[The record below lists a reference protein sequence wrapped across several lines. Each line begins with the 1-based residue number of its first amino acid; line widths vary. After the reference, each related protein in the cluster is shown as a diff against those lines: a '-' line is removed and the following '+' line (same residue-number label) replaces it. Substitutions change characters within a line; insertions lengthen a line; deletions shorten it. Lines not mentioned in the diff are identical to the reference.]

1 MSARKN
7 NLGITIGHTLCAG
20 SLILAG
26 LVNAEPVAT
35 VSASPVA
42 QAPVTVKVVP
52 AGGGD
57 AIVVT
62 QLMNAEISKLGS
74 APKTLD
80 EVNRWSDVLTA
91 AMRQGGFP
99 IATVLMTDDD
109 WRIAQNGGVAKFT
122 VFPGRIRQITVKN
135 KSRVADARLQRL
147 ITHALCGKET
157 IEGVCLLRTA
167 RLERTTELLQDVPGV
182 AIESAPHFA
191 PGADVGDANVVF
203 SIAELGKPVSAD
215 LIMDNKGIPSTGSY
229 RFGMT
234 ASANN
239 YFRAGESYAFTLMAT
254 DKKMWTGSIT
264 GSMPILDDGLR
275 VTGGFTR
282 QQYSINTV
290 AAMTGVANVAQA
302 GVLFPFTRG
311 LDRNVWG
318 GVSLLHS
325 QTGVDMGPGYPSQH
339 SKIDSVQL
347 LMQADNGD
355 RAKQLRTNIW
365 SAQGAL
371 TLGHERNDS
380 FADDVTHV
388 SGNYAKLT
396 ANTFATYGLN
406 PSGDLFLSGRVNGQL
421 ASRNLDA
428 SEKLGIGGP
437 DAVRAYRAD
446 EGSLDDGAVVNLG
459 LYKRIPVAVGH
470 QLQAGVFTDFAYGRV
485 NHSPWPNWE
494 LSYPGVPGVTNSRL
508 LAGYGLSLD
517 WLTPIGAT
525 VSASVSK
532 PFGFSSPSWVDPGK
546 KPVQYWLSVTWNH

>member
-1 MSARKN
+1 M
-7 NLGITIGHTLCAG
+7 G
-20 SLILAG
+20 
-26 LVNAEPVAT
+26 
-35 VSASPVA
+35 
-42 QAPVTVKVVP
+42 
-52 AGGGD
+52 
-57 AIVVT
+57 
-62 QLMNAEISKLGS
+62 
-74 APKTLD
+74 
-80 EVNRWSDVLTA
+80 
-91 AMRQGGFP
+91 
-99 IATVLMTDDD
+99 
-109 WRIAQNGGVAKFT
+109 
-122 VFPGRIRQITVKN
+122 
-135 KSRVADARLQRL
+135 
-147 ITHALCGKET
+147 
-157 IEGVCLLRTA
+157 
-167 RLERTTELLQDVPGV
+167 
-182 AIESAPHFA
+182 
-191 PGADVGDANVVF
+191 
-203 SIAELGKPVSAD
+203 
-215 LIMDNKGIPSTGSY
+215 
-229 RFGMT
+229 
-234 ASANN
+234 
-239 YFRAGESYAFTLMAT
+239 
-254 DKKMWTGSIT
+254 
-264 GSMPILDDGLR
+264 
-275 VTGGFTR
+275 
-282 QQYSINTV
+282 
-290 AAMTGVANVAQA
+290 
-302 GVLFPFTRG
+302 
-311 LDRNVWG
+311 
-318 GVSLLHS
+318 
-325 QTGVDMGPGYPSQH
+325 QTYGSQH

-406 PSGDLFLSGRVNGQL
+406 SGGDLFVSGRVNGQL

-428 SEKLGIGGP
+428 SEKLGVGGP

-494 LSYPGVPGVTNSRL
+494 QSYPGVPGVTNDRL
-508 LAGYGLSLD
+508 LAGYGASLD